1 MSAVSESGEFDLYRE
16 GPTPIFLTIQVLLF
30 FVGLDVA
37 FRFRGF
43 ERVRAWVMRRSEKR
57 PRRQPDPAMDEFVAR
72 TYRAVVAA
80 TAAYY
85 RQQKDC
91 LPRALAIFH
100 FLRSKG
106 VPVDFRLGIKKF
118 PVAAHAWVEYRGQV
132 VDISPDIAPRYIKME
147 TVGKIGRKEDE

>member
-1 MSAVSESGEFDLYRE
+1 MSAASKPGEFDLYRK
-16 GPTPIFLTIQVLLF
+16 GPTPVFLTFRVLLF

-37 FRFRGF
+37 FRLRGF
-43 ERVRAWVMRRSEKR
+43 ERVRTWVMRRSEKR
-57 PRRQPDPAMDEFVAR
+57 PRRPADPAMDEFVAR

-106 VPVDFRLGIKKF
+106 A
-118 PVAAHAWVEYRGQV
+118 PVALLDPWRWC
-132 VDISPDIAPRYIKME
+132 
-147 TVGKIGRKEDE
+147 